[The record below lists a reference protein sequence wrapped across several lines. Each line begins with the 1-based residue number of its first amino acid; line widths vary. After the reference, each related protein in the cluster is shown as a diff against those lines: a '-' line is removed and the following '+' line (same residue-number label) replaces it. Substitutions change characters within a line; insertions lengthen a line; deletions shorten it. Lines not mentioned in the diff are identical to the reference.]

1 MEAMAHLVRCF
12 PPLKTGFS
20 VAMFSTQGFHQEKN
34 YSDFLLGG
42 SSHLVNGL

>member
-20 VAMFSTQGFHQEKN
+20 VAMFSNTQGFHQEKN
-34 YSDFLLGG
+34 YSDFLQEQ
-42 SSHLVNGL
+42 